1 MNLMMDQIFKNS
13 IYKYLI
19 QTQSLFGDVL
29 YTEKENTN
37 DSFCKSGNVNSDLV
51 FIKNFSSIKEQKTI
65 FLNILKAL
73 DLSIDQILIIE
84 LIDSRFKTDKNLKY
98 LLNKLNSKFI
108 ITLGLDISQFLLN
121 TKDSLELL
129 RNKNNIFLNSKLIPT
144 YSLDDIE
151 NNPDLKKY
159 VWNDLRKILV

>member
-1 MNLMMDQIFKNS
+1 MNLMMRQTFKNS
-13 IYKYLI
+13 IYRYLI
-19 QTQSLFGDVL
+19 QTQSLFGDIL
-29 YTEKENTN
+29 YLEKKNTN

-51 FIKNFSSIKEQKTI
+51 FIKNFSLIKEQKTI

-73 DLSIDQILIIE
+73 DLSIDQILLIE
-84 LIDSRFKTDKNLKY
+84 LIGSRFKTDKNLEY
-98 LLNKLNSKFI
+98 LLNKLNSKII

>member
-1 MNLMMDQIFKNS
+1 MNLMMHQTFKNS
-13 IYKYLI
+13 IYRYLI
-19 QTQSLFGDVL
+19 QTQRLFGDSL
-29 YTEKENTN
+29 YTKKENTN
-37 DSFCKSGNVNSDLV
+37 NSFCKSGNVNSDLV

-73 DLSIDQILIIE
+73 DLSIDQILLID

-98 LLNKLNSKFI
+98 LLNKLNSKII

-159 VWNDLRKILV
+159 IWNDLRKILV

>member
-1 MNLMMDQIFKNS
+1 MDQIFKNS

-51 FIKNFSSIKEQKTI
+51 FIKNFSLIKEQKTI

-73 DLSIDQILIIE
+73 NLSIDQILIIE

-129 RNKNNIFLNSKLIPT
+129 RNKNTMFLNSKLIPT
-144 YSLDDIE
+144 YSLDDMT